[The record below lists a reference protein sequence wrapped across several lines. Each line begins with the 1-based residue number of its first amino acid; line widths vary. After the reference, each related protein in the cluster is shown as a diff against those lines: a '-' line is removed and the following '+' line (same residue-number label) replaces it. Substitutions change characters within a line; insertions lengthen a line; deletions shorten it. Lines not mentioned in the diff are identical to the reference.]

1 MNRARA
7 GAKVAPPEGAVRTTE
22 EVAGS
27 LKAGSGGR
35 AANHSVRVAGALEL
49 PEAAL
54 PIPPYTL
61 GAWLGDGKTATGSIT
76 SHPDDFLLRER
87 IQADGFVVRSQPC
100 DKQEWGVLG
109 LKVLLRSAGV
119 LGNKHI
125 PAAYLRASFA
135 KRLELLRGLMDTDGN
150 CDKDGGATF
159 NNTLEHLAIQVLE
172 LARSLGIKATFQ
184 VGRSRLNGV
193 DFGPAYRVK
202 MTTTVKVFHL
212 PRKAERQKDAVRP
225 TQGWHFVTGCERVP
239 TVPVRCIAVDSP
251 SRLYL
256 AGRSFVPTHNTDL
269 ALGLS
274 VIAHYRTLILRREA
288 VQLTAVV
295 DRLKQIVG
303 RAGQWRG
310 LGYGGT
316 MRVGERVIELGGCEH
331 EDDKDKYQG
340 RPHSL
345 KVFDEATHFT
355 KSQYRF
361 ISGWNRTE
369 RPGERCRVLLTGN
382 PPTTPEGRWVVEE
395 WAPWLDQQH
404 PDPARPGELRWYTY
418 IDGS

>member
-1 MNRARA
+1 MGEVRVGDEVFDEAGRPCRVVATSEVFTDHDCYRLEFDDGGSIVADAGHRWLTFTDLDRRALHRLTPECRARRRATRPPKPRKPHNGENRGRAPKPWLAEMNRARA
-7 GAKVAPPEGAVRTTE
+7 GAKVAPPVGAVRTTE

-172 LARSLGIKATFQ
+172 LARSSFAD
-184 VGRSRLNGV
+184 RSSNSCRSTL
-193 DFGPAYRVK
+193 
-202 MTTTVKVFHL
+202 TTLFCKVRSNSPPNL
-212 PRKAERQKDAVRP
+212 ARASRSAI
-225 TQGWHFVTGCERVP
+225 VT
-239 TVPVRCIAVDSP
+239 
-251 SRLYL
+251 
-256 AGRSFVPTHNTDL
+256 
-269 ALGLS
+269 LS
-274 VIAHYRTLILRREA
+274 VSWPNVRANALFSWLSIARS
-288 VQLTAVV
+288 V
-295 DRLKQIVG
+295 
-303 RAGQWRG
+303 
-310 LGYGGT
+310 
-316 MRVGERVIELGGCEH
+316 
-331 EDDKDKYQG
+331 
-340 RPHSL
+340 
-345 KVFDEATHFT
+345 
-355 KSQYRF
+355 
-361 ISGWNRTE
+361 
-369 RPGERCRVLLTGN
+369 
-382 PPTTPEGRWVVEE
+382 
-395 WAPWLDQQH
+395 
-404 PDPARPGELRWYTY
+404 PARPLNG
-418 IDGS
+418 I